1 MTAYQGWGS
10 DGAKSA
16 LFEKMQISLYK
27 KNNPPV
33 YDLQFL
39 QQKMFV
45 IPVTFSEK
53 HNNLLAH
60 CKQMPEYNNGIV
72 AIQHRF
78 TKLITALRTAVENRE
93 GYLDKVTTLHD
104 DLFDAFRL
112 SPAVLVLTNYVQI
125 D

>member
-39 QQKMFV
+39 
-45 IPVTFSEK
+45 
-53 HNNLLAH
+53 
-60 CKQMPEYNNGIV
+60 
-72 AIQHRF
+72 
-78 TKLITALRTAVENRE
+78 
-93 GYLDKVTTLHD
+93 
-104 DLFDAFRL
+104 
-112 SPAVLVLTNYVQI
+112 
-125 D
+125 